1 MYETSQDE
9 IRNDEPK
16 DDIRFLLTWIATGM
30 LVYSLISGLLI
41 WLLPFGPYSQYSV
54 LVHSAIGVILSIP
67 ICRQMY
73 RHWRRRH
80 YFIEGS
86 PKHLALFAVAVMGA
100 CLISGVYLF
109 WKATVGGSGI
119 GLAAQF
125 HLYAGLVLGLVIL
138 WHLVPIFARYQ
149 KSQPTVRRAARHRNA
164 GISGVIVVGFLCV
177 TWILAAT
184 TDSDAVVF
192 GLLAG
197 DYEMPYGVDRPFWPS
212 RAEIDNPP
220 WKEQLAQDLAAIV
233 ATEKLQGLFDAAFS
247 GMDNK
252 HGPIERIAATLQTLE
267 LSAQQLQTAH
277 TALQQASADM
287 QSNGALNVTAYPR
300 ADSCGSAGCHN
311 EIYNEWRPS
320 AHGFAA
326 EDTLFLRVQE
336 LLAESRGAAETRSCA
351 GCHDPLALLS
361 ATRDGSPI
369 ADGALYQHDGVSC
382 VSCHSITETT
392 TAGNGSYRL
401 TAPRPYLFA
410 DSESEFAR
418 WLNHFLIR
426 SHPDQHNSD
435 YGRAL
440 YRDSE
445 FCAACHKQVPLPG
458 VDTDVGLAQEQ
469 NEYDS
474 WKNGRWY
481 HEGEPEQ
488 TVECRECHMP
498 LVASDDPAS
507 GDDEDSYRSPN
518 DGKHRSH
525 RVLASNMYIPTLQS
539 LPGGKEQTERTI
551 AWLRGEI
558 DIPEIESKW
567 VKGPVVDIQISAPDQ
582 IKPGELVNITLFL
595 HNNKT
600 GHDFPAGPLDLL
612 ESWIELT
619 VEDNLGRTLLLLG
632 DAKNENPALD
642 APVIYKADWYDRRGL
657 PVEVHN
663 LWDVV
668 GASYKNTLESG
679 SVEIADIAFQC
690 PGIGRPRISESYSE
704 TGPGERKTDVVFS
717 IDNSEIEELRVSAR
731 LLYRKANPE
740 FLRRVFGVEEHVDA
754 PVIELVSASHV
765 IKVSGGQ

>member
-1 MYETSQDE
+1 MNEICQDE

-16 DDIRFLLTWIATGM
+16 VDVRFLLTWIATGM
-30 LVYSLISGLLI
+30 LLYSLISGLLI

-54 LVHSAIGVILSIP
+54 LVHSATGVILLAP

-73 RHWRRRH
+73 RHWRRRRD
-80 YFIEGS
+80 FIEGA
-86 PKHLALFAVAVMGA
+86 PKTLALFAVAVMGA
-100 CLISGVYLF
+100 CIISGVYLV
-109 WKATVGGSGI
+109 WRAAVGGKGI
-119 GLAAQF
+119 GLAASF
-125 HLYAGLVLGLVIL
+125 HLYAGLVLGLLIV
-138 WHLVPIFARYQ
+138 WHLLPIFARYR
-149 KSQPTVRRAARHRNA
+149 KSQPTIRRAARHRNA
-164 GISGVIVVGFLCV
+164 GISGVIVAGLLCV
-177 TWILAAT
+177 SWILAAT
-184 TDSDAVVF
+184 TDSNVGVF
-192 GLLAG
+192 GPFADTYDL
-197 DYEMPYGVDRPFWPS
+197 PYGADRPFWPS

-220 WKEQLAQDLAAIV
+220 WKTQLAESLAAIV
-233 ATEKLQGLFDAAFS
+233 VTEELQRLLDAAFS
-247 GMDNK
+247 GEDDK
-252 HGPIERIAATLQTLE
+252 HGPIERIAAALKTLE
-267 LSAQQLQTAH
+267 LSPQQSQTAH
-277 TALQQASADM
+277 TALQQASADR
-287 QSNGALNVTAYPR
+287 QLHGALDASAYPR
-300 ADSCGSAGCHN
+300 AESCGSAGCHD

-326 EDTLFLRVQE
+326 EDKLFLRVQE

-361 ATRDGSPI
+361 ATRNGSPI
-369 ADGALYQHDGVSC
+369 AGADLYKHDGVSC

-401 TAPRPYLFA
+401 ATPRPYLFA
-410 DSESEFAR
+410 GSDSELAQR
-418 WLNHFLIR
+418 LNHFLIR
-426 SHPDQHNSD
+426 SHPDQHNND

-440 YRDSE
+440 YKDSE

-458 VDTDVGLAQEQ
+458 VDTDLGLAQEQ

-481 HEGEPEQ
+481 HEDQPEQ

-498 LVASDDPAS
+498 LVASNDPAS
-507 GDDEDSYRSPN
+507 GDDEDSYRSSR

-525 RVLASNMYIPTLQS
+525 RALASNMYIPILQS
-539 LPGGKEQTERTI
+539 LPGGTEQAERTI

-612 ESWIELT
+612 ESWVELT
-619 VEDNLGRTLLLLG
+619 VEDDLGRTLLLLG
-632 DAKNENPALD
+632 DAKTENPALD

-657 PVEVHN
+657 PVEAHN

-668 GASYKNTLESG
+668 GASYKNALESG

-717 IDNSEIEELRVSAR
+717 IDNSEIAELRVSAR

-740 FLRRVFGVEEHVDA
+740 FLRRVFGVEEYVDA